1 MAGPKAKPI
10 VRVHVKLVPG
20 ANGEEFILSL
30 TDAHGVRRVTQTF
43 PGETDPELASLF
55 LVEID
60 STQVKSAL
68 QQLRRHPSVEYAE
81 EAASRK
87 LIR

>member
-1 MAGPKAKPI
+1 MAGPEAKSA

-20 ANGEEFILSL
+20 TDGEKFVLSL
-30 TDAHGVRRVTQTF
+30 TEAHGVRRVTQTF
-43 PGETDPELASLF
+43 PGETDPELALLF

-60 STQVKSAL
+60 PEQVKSAL
-68 QQLRRHPSVEYAE
+68 QKLRRHPSVEYAE
-81 EAASRK
+81 EAAPRK